1 MIQVFDP
8 HRTMYRNAKL
18 RAFSNA
24 SKTTRIKFFDM
35 TNVEDAT
42 QYDDIGLEVWTNE
55 NGFLI
60 RSSNQQKV
68 SCLAVE
74 EDAIIEVSLDNGTS
88 WPIQWILH
96 ASEGFDPSDL
106 RVKKLRYYNGANN
119 IITGDLNDS
128 PIQLPD
134 YLLRSEAAF
143 GNIWAEEE
151 TIVTGAYIGQ
161 WTNVSITDWTHI
173 ITFKDVTQHP
183 SGGYVL
189 EPSLR
194 TGQTVLV
201 RNDSTITLNLAS
213 EDLGDVKTLAPDC
226 LGIFFKS
233 NDECIFE
240 PLGQNAGDAK
250 IQTITALA
258 AEQGFD
264 AESSVVCI
272 NGQFLPDNPPN
283 NIVVNSSISDK
294 LTILNNTGSTI
305 YVIWDTARA
314 YIGAGTLQTI
324 YRPQTNLDFNDNI
337 INPTVKSV
345 SVAAGAQSLHAQTV
359 DISGEDLDGR
369 IVDVTV
375 SNMEADTVTINL
387 VANVHSGCQ
396 CLVHLHGDVALTA
409 QAWIKINGNW
419 TSKQTLNGTAFYCDA
434 LIIGANT
441 RAFVV

>member
-18 RAFSNA
+18 RAFA
-24 SKTTRIKFFDM
+24 DESKTTRIKFFDM
-35 TNVEDAT
+35 TDVEDEER
-42 QYDDIGLEVWTNE
+42 YDEIGLEVNTDQ
-55 NGFLI
+55 NGYLM
-60 RSSNQQKV
+60 RSGGQQKV

-74 EDAIIEVSLDNGTS
+74 KDAIIEVSLDGGTS
-88 WPIQWILH
+88 WPIQWVLH
-96 ASEGFDPSDL
+96 AGDPGARMTIKDLFFFNGEGNEQSGNLSDTT
-106 RVKKLRYYNGANN
+106 
-119 IITGDLNDS
+119 IH
-128 PIQLPD
+128 LPD
-134 YLLRSEAAF
+134 YLLRSEASL

-194 TGQTVLV
+194 TGQIALV

-213 EDLGDVKTLAPDC
+213 EDLGSVKTLAPGC
-226 LGIFFKS
+226 LGIFFRS

-264 AESSVVCI
+264 AESDIVCI
-272 NGQFLPDNPPN
+272 NGSFLPDNPPN

-294 LTILNNTGSTI
+294 LTILNNTGSAI

-314 YIGAGTLQTI
+314 YIGAGTLQVI
-324 YRPQTNLDFNDNI
+324 YRPQTNLDFNGNI
-337 INPTVKSV
+337 INPMVKSV
-345 SVAAGAQSLHAQTV
+345 SVAAGAQSSYAQTV

-369 IVDVTV
+369 IVDVTI
-375 SNMEADTVTINL
+375 SNMKADTVVINL
-387 VANVHSGCQ
+387 VANVHTGCQ
-396 CLVHLHGDVALTA
+396 CLVHLHGDVVLTN
-409 QAWIKINGNW
+409 QAWIKINGNQ
-419 TSKQTLNGTAFYCDA
+419 TSKQTFNGTAFYCDA